1 MIQLISLFDEGYGKP
16 YLVKGKYSL
25 YTAIGSSPIPTHHA
39 IINRCRKHR
48 SKCSRSRPSCD
59 QCIAANVVCEYLDA
73 PGDLSSTALR
83 DRFYGLEDQIQSLLN
98 EFDII
103 EKLVYAREPM
113 SPTAPAASTA
123 QPPATT
129 TYSVQTDALRSWRI
143 RSEKSGISIETHMHH
158 VEEIYAALIQFA
170 LDNEA
175 TRSSL
180 LSSSHSATTTAASS
194 SRFPQAWLTRNNTI
208 YPTVKL
214 SHFTSLLPSSSG
226 LTPPSSG
233 SDMDEDEDPWSK
245 NKLSRDTMVRLM
257 ELYPHCLLHGSIP
270 EYSRLLHDAL
280 LDRDRV
286 SASPVLQ
293 LLLAS
298 CVCNMLLH
306 AYCWHSDVFNDS
318 SESTMTMEQCARL
331 SQQYY
336 DRAKDL
342 LSQLYF
348 EEPNV
353 MICHALCNL
362 VLFHIESGNTS
373 LIYMYTGMAVRM
385 AASLDMQDEAAIRHQ
400 LSSTA
405 TADIM
410 QYTQSV
416 RWFLYFL
423 DTSASHYHNKP
434 YEVHLNNPAFSLTSL
449 HQKQNDYQDTFRI
462 LEFDTCQIT
471 RDIRRTCFAS
481 DAQHV
486 PYDQVE
492 RIEQQL
498 ETFREKHLKP
508 LLESKSDNVWYTR
521 CFYMQRIRYHGHWIL
536 LHQTYLPTPVS
547 VERCSTSAFALVLL
561 FEGWTKYQ
569 EPMDCYFR
577 PCIHELKQACEIMEY
592 HVQNNTALKNHALDA
607 LARLLNIVFKT
618 PVRDIARTRPFVQHV
633 QHILDANHIDN
644 S

>member
-1 MIQLISLFDEGYGKP
+1 MARIDQGDPTDKP
-16 YLVKGKYSL
+16 IRRRIRQALSCQ
-25 YTAIGSSPIPTHHA
+25 
-39 IINRCRKHR
+39 RCRKHR

-83 DRFYGLEDQIQSLLN
+83 DRFYGLEDQIQSLMN

-103 EKLVYAREPM
+103 EKLVYDREPI
-113 SPTAPAASTA
+113 SPTPAAA
-123 QPPATT
+123 ATT
-129 TYSVQTDALRSWRI
+129 TCSVQADALRSWRI
-143 RSEKSGISIETHMHH
+143 QSEKNGISIETHMHH

-170 LDNEA
+170 LDNGTA
-175 TRSSL
+175 RPPL
-180 LSSSHSATTTAASS
+180 LSSTTATPSTSS
-194 SRFPQAWLTRNNTI
+194 TSPFAQVWLTRNNNI

-226 LTPPSSG
+226 LTPPSSA
-233 SDMDEDEDPWSK
+233 DTEDDNDAWSK
-245 NKLSRDTMVRLM
+245 NKLSRETIMHLM

-270 EYSRLLHDAL
+270 EYTRLLHDAL

-293 LLLAS
+293 LLLSS
-298 CVCNMLLH
+298 CLCNMLLH
-306 AYCWHSDVFNDS
+306 AYGWHSEIFHDS
-318 SESTMTMEQCARL
+318 NHDTMTMDQCARL

-400 LSSTA
+400 LST
-405 TADIM
+405 TTTTDIA

-434 YEVHLNNPAFSLTSL
+434 YEVHLDNPAYSLTSL
-449 HQKQNDYQDTFRI
+449 HQKQNDYQDIFRV
-462 LEFDTCQIT
+462 LEFHTCQIT

-486 PYDQVE
+486 PYNQVE
-492 RIEQQL
+492 RIEQHL
-498 ETFREKHLKP
+498 ETFQETHLKP
-508 LLESKSDNVWYTR
+508 LMKSTSDNVWYTR
-521 CFYMQRIRYHGHWIL
+521 CLYMHRIRHHGHWIL
-536 LHQTYLPTPVS
+536 LHQTYLPTPLS
-547 VERCSTSAFALVLL
+547 VERCSASAFALVEL
-561 FEGWTKYQ
+561 FEAWTNSQ
-569 EPMDCYFR
+569 HPIDCYFR

-592 HVQNNTALKNHALDA
+592 HVHNNTSLKKHALDA
-607 LARLLNIVFKT
+607 LARLLNIILKT
-618 PVRDIARTRPFVQHV
+618 PVGDIARTRPFVQRV
-633 QHILDANHIDN
+633 QHILDARHIN
-644 S
+644 TCE

>member
-1 MIQLISLFDEGYGKP
+1 M
-16 YLVKGKYSL
+16 
-25 YTAIGSSPIPTHHA
+25 
-39 IINRCRKHR
+39 
-48 SKCSRSRPSCD
+48 
-59 QCIAANVVCEYLDA
+59 CEYLDA

-103 EKLVYAREPM
+103 EKLVYDREPI
-113 SPTAPAASTA
+113 SPPA
-123 QPPATT
+123 PPATT
-129 TYSVQTDALRSWRI
+129 TCSVQTDALSSWRI
-143 RSEKSGISIETHMHH
+143 QSEKNGISIETHMHH

-170 LDNEA
+170 LDNGT
-175 TRSSL
+175 TRPSL
-180 LSSSHSATTTAASS
+180 LSSNITSS
-194 SRFPQAWLTRNNTI
+194 SSFPQVWLTRNNNI

-226 LTPPSSG
+226 LTPPASA
-233 SDMDEDEDPWSK
+233 DMDQDEDNPWS
-245 NKLSRDTMVRLM
+245 NKLSRDTIVRLM

-270 EYSRLLHDAL
+270 EYTRLLHDAL

-286 SASPVLQ
+286 STCPVLQ

-298 CVCNMLLH
+298 CLCNMLLH
-306 AYCWHSDVFNDS
+306 AYCWHSEVFNDS
-318 SESTMTMEQCARL
+318 SNHAMTMDQCARL

-400 LSSTA
+400 LSTTTTTEIA
-405 TADIM
+405 

-434 YEVHLNNPAFSLTSL
+434 YEVHLDNPAYSLTAL
-449 HQKQNDYQDTFRI
+449 HQPQHDYQAMFRI
-462 LEFDTCQIT
+462 LEFHTCQIT
-471 RDIRRTCFAS
+471 RDIRRTCFTS

-486 PYDQVE
+486 PYNQVE

-498 ETFREKHLKP
+498 EAFQEKHLKP
-508 LLESKSDNVWYTR
+508 LLESKNDDNVWYKR
-521 CFYMQRIRYHGHWIL
+521 CVYMHRIRHHGHWIL

-547 VERCSTSAFALVLL
+547 VERCSASAFALVLL
-561 FEGWTKYQ
+561 FEGWTKSQ
-569 EPMDCYFR
+569 DPMDCYFR

-592 HVQNNTALKNHALDA
+592 HVQNDTSLKEHALDA
-607 LARLLNIVFKT
+607 LARLLNTILKT
-618 PVRDIARTRPFVQHV
+618 PVRDIARTRPFVQQV
-633 QHILDANHIDN
+633 QHILDANHITL